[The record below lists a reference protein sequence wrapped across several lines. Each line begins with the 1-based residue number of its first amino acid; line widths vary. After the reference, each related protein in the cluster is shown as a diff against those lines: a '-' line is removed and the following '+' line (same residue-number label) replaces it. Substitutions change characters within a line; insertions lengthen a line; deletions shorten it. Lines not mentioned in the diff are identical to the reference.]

1 MRGSAPGDA
10 ASARAVWDPP
20 RSSPPPARF
29 PGALAAALRLLLQV
43 CHSHGG
49 KNNRFSGSPMKPRGF
64 ANTLRLFSHWKHRD
78 DPMGATNA
86 EERPRRD
93 AESQESSGGVA
104 GPGRRPVLPPGLAP
118 AGGSRGKGGRSGC
131 GRPSEPRGLRLCFAP
146 SRHGSPEHRVQG
158 PGAGG
163 AEPAAQTPVPGL
175 LKYSAGNRVL
185 AVQVNP
191 DRTQ

>member
-1 MRGSAPGDA
+1 MQEPRKAPQGFAAQGSVAGSAPGDA
-10 ASARAVWDPP
+10 ASARAVRDPP

-104 GPGRRPVLPPGLAP
+104 GPGRRPVLPLHLAP
-118 AGGSRGKGGRSGC
+118 AGGSRGKGGRRGASASASRPLATAARSAVSR
-131 GRPSEPRGLRLCFAP
+131 GRGR
-146 SRHGSPEHRVQG
+146 
-158 PGAGG
+158 
-163 AEPAAQTPVPGL
+163 
-175 LKYSAGNRVL
+175 
-185 AVQVNP
+185 AVQSP
-191 DRTQ
+191 PRKLLSLGYLSIRQETEC

>member
-1 MRGSAPGDA
+1 
-10 ASARAVWDPP
+10 
-20 RSSPPPARF
+20 
-29 PGALAAALRLLLQV
+29 
-43 CHSHGG
+43 
-49 KNNRFSGSPMKPRGF
+49 MKPRGF

>member
-1 MRGSAPGDA
+1 MMPSLRRA
-10 ASARAVWDPP
+10 A
-20 RSSPPPARF
+20 
-29 PGALAAALRLLLQV
+29 GAWQGL
-43 CHSHGG
+43 G
-49 KNNRFSGSPMKPRGF
+49 
-64 ANTLRLFSHWKHRD
+64 
-78 DPMGATNA
+78 
-86 EERPRRD
+86 E
-93 AESQESSGGVA
+93 A
-104 GPGRRPVLPPGLAP
+104 GPSPGP
-118 AGGSRGKGGRSGC
+118 GTCRWEQGEGGT
-131 GRPSEPRGLRLCFAP
+131 PRGLRLCFAP

>member
-1 MRGSAPGDA
+1 MQEPRKAPQGFAAQGSVAGSAPGDA

-104 GPGRRPVLPPGLAP
+104 GPGRRPVLPPGLAAG
-118 AGGSRGKGGRSGC
+118 AGGRGGAAGPPPLLRALS
-131 GRPSEPRGLRLCFAP
+131 PRQRGAP
-146 SRHGSPEHRVQG
+146 C

-163 AEPAAQTPVPGL
+163 GRCRARCANSCPWA
-175 LKYSAGNRVL
+175 S
-185 AVQVNP
+185 
-191 DRTQ
+191 